1 MQWAKI
7 YAKYFACSGEDTTTL
22 ELFTREVEARAY
34 DLDLWLN
41 TGRV

>member
-22 ELFTREVEARAY
+22 ELFTKELGARGD
-34 DLDLWLN
+34 DLMIWLN
-41 TGRV
+41 TGRI